1 VARLGTTVAQSR
13 EVALAELTIGAAYNW
28 QGLVVGRRAGDVHRL
43 MLLQAGLAGAASL
56 SL

>member
-56 SL
+56 GL